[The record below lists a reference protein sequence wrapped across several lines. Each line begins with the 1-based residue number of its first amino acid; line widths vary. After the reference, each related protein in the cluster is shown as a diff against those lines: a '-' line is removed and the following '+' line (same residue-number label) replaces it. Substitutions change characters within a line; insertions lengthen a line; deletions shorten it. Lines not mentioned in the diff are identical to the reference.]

1 MGQPPQGSAAMTP
14 SFKKML
20 TRLKVSGFKNLVDVD
35 VRFGAFTCVA
45 GANGVGK
52 SNLFDAI
59 RFLSA
64 FADRPLIEAA
74 LSVRDEGGRTADVR
88 SLFHRVGD
96 NYAEEMSFEAE
107 MIVPESGVDDLGQ
120 KATASI
126 TFLKYSITLAYRA
139 DNSLRSLGALEI
151 LKEEL
156 VHINLGDASK
166 HLLFNHNLSWRKS
179 AVQGRRTSSFI
190 STGYNKEGNRVI
202 DLHQDGSKGR
212 PLSRLAVNLPRTV
225 LSVANAAESP
235 TVLLARRE
243 MQSWRLL
250 QLEPSSLRQPD
261 EFTAPTKLE
270 MDGSHLA
277 ATLYHLARFNKNH
290 RTNGEPDS
298 EAEAQVYS
306 QVANRLAEL
315 IDDVYEVG
323 IDRDERREL
332 LTLMVTAKDGTS
344 HPARAL
350 SDGTLRFLA
359 LAVLELD
366 PEAQGL
372 LCLEE
377 PENGIHPERIP
388 KMLELL
394 EDIATDVDEP
404 IGSDNPLRQ
413 VIINTHSPTVVMQ
426 VPDDSL
432 LVAELK
438 ETVQSGQRFKR
449 VCFSCLPN
457 TWRQLTTAEPDNVSV
472 VSPEN
477 FLLTLIRFPLRSQHQ
492 MGDEQTINNRN
503 VHSPKNTELWIEKI
517 FNPRGE

>member
-1 MGQPPQGSAAMTP
+1 
-14 SFKKML
+14 ML

-35 VRFGAFTCVA
+35 VRFGPFTCVA

-64 FADRPLIEAA
+64 IADRSLIDAA

-96 NYAEEMSFEAE
+96 DYASEMSFEAE
-107 MIVPESGVDDLGQ
+107 MIVPYGGVDDLGQ
-120 KATASI
+120 QAKASI
-126 TFLKYSITLAYRA
+126 TFLRYAVTLAYRT
-139 DNSLRSLGALEI
+139 DDSLRSLGSLE
-151 LKEEL
+151 LLYEGL
-156 VHINLGDASK
+156 DHINLGDAQASLVFP
-166 HLLFNHNLSWRKS
+166 HIDEWRKS
-179 AVQGRRTSSFI
+179 AVRGRRTSPFI
-190 STGYNKEGNRVI
+190 STDGEGAKRVI
-202 DLHQDGSKGR
+202 KLHQDGRNGK

-225 LSVANAAESP
+225 LSVTNAAESP
-235 TVLLARRE
+235 TALLARRE

-261 EFTAPTKLE
+261 EFTSPTKLG
-270 MDGSHLA
+270 MDGAHLA
-277 ATLYHLARFNKNH
+277 ATLYHLARSHKDYQL
-290 RTNGEPDS
+290 NGESDD
-298 EAEAQVYS
+298 EGAAQVYS

-315 IDDVYEVG
+315 IDDVFEVW

-332 LTLMVTAKDGTS
+332 LTLMVTGRDGTS

-359 LAVLELD
+359 LAVLDLD

-388 KMLELL
+388 AMLKLL
-394 EDIATDVDEP
+394 QDIAIDVNEP
-404 IGSDNPLRQ
+404 VGQDNPLRQ
-413 VIINTHSPTVVMQ
+413 VIINTHSPAVVLQ
-426 VPDDSL
+426 VPENSL

-438 ETVQSGQRFKR
+438 EAVRSDHPFKR
-449 VCFSCLPN
+449 VCFSCLPA
-457 TWRQLTTAEPDNVSV
+457 TWRQKAWEGVSV
-472 VSPEN
+472 VPLGDLLAYLNPIAPPESESAEDDGQAGSEQKLKRKQPKTRRVVEN
-477 FLLTLIRFPLRSQHQ
+477 LKVQQLELFPS
-492 MGDEQTINNRN
+492 E
-503 VHSPKNTELWIEKI
+503 VA
-517 FNPRGE
+517 